1 MTSFARKSAG
11 DAGVLAASTSTPHEK
26 KSGAAWLAC
35 AAPEEVDTF
44 LGELSDN
51 ALAALPWLFEF
62 WALAHQLPPAGDWK
76 SWVIMGGR
84 GAGNIVGYMASLP
97 PDRRAELMQRSKG
110 LREQSRA
117 LRQAARQAA
126 KDRAAA
132 LLAEPFDK
140 QRFIDAQTRQIEAE
154 QRLRLAVR
162 DVIAEAA
169 SNMTAAERR
178 AFLNWRDRRGGPPP
192 EADDAPPP
200 KR

>member
-1 MTSFARKSAG
+1 MSEQVTAPPPTKPTSRWLK
-11 DAGVLAASTSTPHEK
+11 LALILSLAVNVVVF
-26 KSGAAWLAC
+26 GAIVGAWWRGGG
-35 AAPEEVDTF
+35 P
-44 LGELSDN
+44 
-51 ALAALPWLFEF
+51 
-62 WALAHQLPPAGDWK
+62 
-76 SWVIMGGR
+76 MGGR
-84 GAGNIVGYMASLP
+84 GAGNVVGYIASLP

-126 KDRAAA
+126 RDRAAA

-178 AFLNWRDRRGGPPP
+178 AFLNWRDRHGGPPP
-192 EADDAPPP
+192 DADDAPPP

>member
-1 MTSFARKSAG
+1 MSEQVTAPPPTKRSSRWLKLALILSLAVNVLVFGAIAG
-11 DAGVLAASTSTPHEK
+11 AWWRGGAG
-26 KSGAAWLAC
+26 
-35 AAPEEVDTF
+35 
-44 LGELSDN
+44 
-51 ALAALPWLFEF
+51 PW
-62 WALAHQLPPAGDWK
+62 
-76 SWVIMGGR
+76 GGR

-126 KDRAAA
+126 RDRADA

-140 QRFIDAQTRQIEAE
+140 QRFMDAQTRQIEAE

-192 EADDAPPP
+192 DTDDAPPP